1 MNNSKDINKLVKK
14 ISQTLKV
21 EKIILF
27 GSYAYGKTNEDSDI
41 DLCVITNV
49 KKRKLDIRIMIRTAL
64 MPINSHPLDILVY
77 KEKEFNE
84 RAELQTTLEYKIV
97 NEGVTLYG

>member
-1 MNNSKDINKLVKK
+1 MDNKEEINKLVKK

-21 EKIILF
+21 KKIILF

-49 KKRKLDIRIMIRTAL
+49 KKRKLDILRMIRKAL
-64 MPINSHPLDILVY
+64 IPIYTHPLDILVY
-77 KEKEFNE
+77 NEQEFNE
-84 RAELQTTLEYKIV
+84 RSEFKFTMEYEIL
-97 NEGVTLYG
+97 NEGIKLYG

>member
-27 GSYAYGKTNEDSDI
+27 GSYAYGNPNEDSDI

-49 KKRKLDIRIMIRTAL
+49 NKSKIDIRVMIRMAL
-64 MPINSHPLDILVY
+64 RRIISYPLDILVY
-77 KEKEFNE
+77 REEEFNE

-97 NEGVTLYG
+97 NEGLILYG

>member
-1 MNNSKDINKLVKK
+1 MNNSEDINKLVKK

-27 GSYAYGKTNEDSDI
+27 GSYAYGKTNEDSDV

-49 KKRKLDIRIMIRTAL
+49 NKRKLDILTMIRTAL
-64 MPINSHPLDILVY
+64 IPIYTHSLDILVY
-77 KEKEFNE
+77 TEEEFKE
-84 RAELQTTLEYKIV
+84 RAEFHFTMEHEILNKGII
-97 NEGVTLYG
+97 LYG

>member
-1 MNNSKDINKLVKK
+1 MNNSQDINKLVKK

-27 GSYAYGKTNEDSDI
+27 GSHAYGKTNEDSDI

-49 KKRKLDIRIMIRTAL
+49 NKRKLDIRIMIRKAL
-64 MPINSHPLDILVY
+64 IPIYTRLDILVY
-77 KEKEFNE
+77 NEQEFKE
-84 RAELQTTLEYKIV
+84 RSELQTTLEYKIV
-97 NEGVTLYG
+97 NEGLIVYG

>member
-1 MNNSKDINKLVKK
+1 MDYNEDINKLVKK

-27 GSYAYGKTNEDSDI
+27 GSYAYGKPNEDSDI

-49 KKRKLDIRIMIRTAL
+49 KKRKLVILGMIRSAL
-64 MPINSHPLDILVY
+64 IPIYTRLDILVY
-77 KEKEFNE
+77 NEQEFKE
-84 RAELQTTLEYKIV
+84 RSELQTTLEYKIV
-97 NEGVTLYG
+97 NEGVILYG